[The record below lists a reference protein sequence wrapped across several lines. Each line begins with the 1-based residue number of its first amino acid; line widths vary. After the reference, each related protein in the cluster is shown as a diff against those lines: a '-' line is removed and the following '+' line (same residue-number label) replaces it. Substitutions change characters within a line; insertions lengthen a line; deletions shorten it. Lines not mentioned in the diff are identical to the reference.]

1 MDLLVR
7 GVFPLPLS
15 NAQRRARVNLG
26 LSLIIHEELS
36 LLDVKRICNTKRREG
51 GVRCCS
57 ASEKRPLLT

>member
-7 GVFPLPLS
+7 GALPPPPS
-15 NAQRRARVNLG
+15 NAQETAGVNLG

-36 LLDVKRICNTKRREG
+36 LLDVKRVYNTKRRER

-57 ASEKRPLLT
+57 ASEKRQLLT